1 MSAAEYTVSTWDPSS
16 SSEDIRSLWSKALP
30 SLEPAY
36 AIPAEKLHSLL
47 VAPSARV
54 FVAASPST
62 PTLGFALTY
71 TIRSGSATMPSG
83 QHLKGGLSML
93 IVDPSHRNRGI
104 GSALHDAALSYLTKA
119 VRDSLTRSDPP
130 AKEGS
135 IILGSVFPRIFPGVP
150 DGPEF
155 EPARQW
161 FEKRG
166 WAFGKDKSIDLYRTI
181 VPGDQ
186 LNREMEPLLQR
197 ATDHGMRFGAPLASD
212 DAALYALQKKEFDGF
227 TGWPDMFPALIDS
240 GHRDDIHCAFDPQGN
255 VVGATIAALYRS
267 GSGEPRNAAH
277 AALAW
282 PETLGKACGII
293 ACVGVASSTRGS
305 GAGIG
310 MVASAVLDLARRGAD
325 GCFIDWVHL
334 DGFYQKCGFVPWER
348 PYWEAQRSVT
358 VG

>member
-1 MSAAEYTVSTWDPSS
+1 LSLTQPQYTVSTWDPSS
-16 SSEDIRSLWSKALP
+16 SSEDIHSLWSKALP

-227 TGWPDMFPALIDS
+227 TVSPVPVRFFVLRGLTDM
-240 GHRDDIHCAFDPQGN
+240 QGM
-255 VVGATIAALYRS
+255 A
-267 GSGEPRNAAH
+267 
-277 AALAW
+277 
-282 PETLGKACGII
+282 
-293 ACVGVASSTRGS
+293 
-305 GAGIG
+305 
-310 MVASAVLDLARRGAD
+310 
-325 GCFIDWVHL
+325 
-334 DGFYQKCGFVPWER
+334 
-348 PYWEAQRSVT
+348 
-358 VG
+358 